1 MREGH
6 FGMIASPRSGDRPE
20 PGVRWCADNGAF
32 TGKYKG
38 DEIYLDWLAS
48 RVDPGLCEFAIAP
61 DMVCDPVATWEK
73 SKTVLPQIRDLGLPA
88 ALAAQ
93 NGLEDMI
100 VPWGEFDVL
109 FLGGDTQWKL
119 GEAAARLTAEANDR
133 GKSVHMGRVNS
144 LSRMRR
150 ARQMGCSTMDGT
162 FLAYGPEKNL
172 PQLLYWL
179 DLINRPAGDPREQY
193 ETRKASLRS
202 SLDALARWQM
212 PPDPSRTVRVRCED
226 DLIFQLRSALKT
238 AREVK
243 DLAEELEGFD
253 RVLPSGQVWPDGIKR

>member
-1 MREGH
+1 
-6 FGMIASPRSGDRPE
+6 MIASPRSGDRSE

-38 DEIYLDWLAS
+38 DRFYLDWLAS
-48 RVDPGLCEFAIAP
+48 RAHPELCEFAIAP
-61 DMVCDPVATWEK
+61 DVLCDPAATWER

-93 NGLEDMI
+93 NGLEDMV
-100 VPWGEFDVL
+100 VPWDSFDVL
-109 FLGGDTQWKL
+109 FLGGDTGWKL
-119 GEAAARLTAEANDR
+119 GDAAARLTAEANDR

-144 LSRMRR
+144 LSRMRH
-150 ARQMGCSTMDGT
+150 ARRMGCSTMDGT

-193 ETRKASLRS
+193 ETRRVSLSS
-202 SLDALARWQM
+202 SLSALARWEM
-212 PPDPSRTVRVRCED
+212 PAGQDRAVRVRCED
-226 DLIFQLRSALKT
+226 DLILQLRSALKT
-238 AREVK
+238 AREMK
-243 DLAEELEGFD
+243 DLARELENLQPE
-253 RVLPSGQVWPDGIKR
+253 R